1 MGCHGNAHK
10 LSTSWDVS
18 SLFVRPKMA
27 LQKSEDEKFQKKRM
41 EKIYEEMVNYGS
53 NLGSKYG
60 ELVGA
65 LEHFPYIGNN
75 TSNWLS

>member
-1 MGCHGNAHK
+1 MCPAI
-10 LSTSWDVS
+10 
-18 SLFVRPKMA
+18 FVPPKMA
-27 LQKSEDEKFQKKRM
+27 LQKSEDEKFQKKLM

-53 NLGSKYG
+53 NYGSKYG

-75 TSNWLS
+75 TSN